1 MNDVSL
7 LEIMLKSFKVLK
19 RLMIKPK
26 IEIQHFFFK
35 YKTNCLNIKGITEN
49 LVIATSFIIK

>member
-19 RLMIKPK
+19 RLTIKPK
-26 IEIQHFFFK
+26 IEINIFF
-35 YKTNCLNIKGITEN
+35 LNIRQI
-49 LVIATSFIIK
+49 V